1 MSQHPARSWL
11 GDCARGRAGLTAAA
25 AATVAAA
32 VFALPSAL
40 PPSAGPHVVSDQAIP
55 AALAAAH
62 TASPATDGIGPA
74 TAGVL
79 PGVATA
85 GVAPAGM
92 GPAGWLP
99 AVGPDGWVPG
109 RAPGGSAP
117 AVAAPGTARALLLT
131 APLPGSPR
139 GVLPAIPA
147 PLAAPALVPLP
158 TLPGPTAPE
167 PVPAA
172 VPRPSKGAAAISA
185 AMSVR
190 GTPYR
195 WGGTGKG
202 GFDCSGLMLWSFKKA
217 GITLPRTS
225 RAQSR
230 IGTPVSRGDLRPGD
244 LVFFYRPVSHVGL
257 YVGDGKVVHAVGGG
271 DVVRVSP
278 LGRMPFSGARRL

>member
-1 MSQHPARSWL
+1 MSQHPARSWP
-11 GDCARGRAGLTAAA
+11 GDSARGRAGLTAAT

-40 PPSAGPHVVSDQAIP
+40 PSSAGPLVVPDQTIP
-55 AALAAAH
+55 AALAAQH
-62 TASPATDGIGPA
+62 IASPAS
-74 TAGVL
+74 
-79 PGVATA
+79 A
-85 GVAPAGM
+85 GVAPA
-92 GPAGWLP
+92 
-99 AVGPDGWVPG
+99 AVGP
-109 RAPGGSAP
+109 
-117 AVAAPGTARALLLT
+117 ARALLLT

-139 GVLPAIPA
+139 SVLPAIPA
-147 PLAAPALVPLP
+147 PLAAPALIPLP
-158 TLPGPTAPE
+158 TLPGLTASE

-190 GTPYR
+190 GTAYR
-195 WGGTGKG
+195 WGGAGKG
-202 GFDCSGLMLWSFKKA
+202 GFDCSGLMLWSFKKV

-230 IGTPVSRGDLRPGD
+230 IGTPVSRSDLRPGD

-257 YVGDGKVVHAVGGG
+257 YVGGGKVVHAVGSG